1 MAAKAKAKP
10 KVIERQI
17 DITSE
22 YEVFERM
29 PGNRPV
35 DEGHVADLMKRMRT
49 KDLFTPIQINQNFE
63 VIDGQH
69 RLEARKRLGLPVPFF
84 CVNDYGL
91 EEVQELNAQQKKWS
105 IEDFTNS
112 FIERG
117 NKEYQVYQWFRRQ
130 YSLPHSLSVQLLMSD
145 SFSGTNDSRIG
156 GNTVKAIFQGGQFKV
171 QNLTVA
177 KEKAEMLLKIQ
188 PYFSHWNNRSFAQAL
203 MFCVR
208 KKAFAFDKF
217 LHRVETNPTMLKPCA
232 TTEQYI
238 VLIEE
243 LYNYRSPQK
252 VSLRYGEDA

>member
-1 MAAKAKAKP
+1 MAKAKP
-10 KVIERQI
+10 KVVERQI
-17 DITSE
+17 EITTE

-69 RLEARKRLGLPVPFF
+69 RLEARRRLGLPVPFF
-84 CVNDYGL
+84 CVSDYGL

-130 YSLPHSLSVQLLMSD
+130 YSLPHTLAVQLLMGDSSD
-145 SFSGTNDSRIG
+145 SGRIG
-156 GNTVKAIFQGGQFKV
+156 GHSVKAIFQGGQLKV
-171 QNLTVA
+171 NNLTAA
-177 KEKAEMLLKIQ
+177 KDKAEMLLKIS
-188 PYFSHWNNRSFAQAL
+188 PYFTHWNNRGFVAAL
-203 MFCVR
+203 MFCLR
-208 KKAFAFDKF
+208 KKAFDFAKF

-238 VLIEE
+238 LLVEE
-243 LYNYRSPQK
+243 IYNYRSPQK
-252 VSLRYGEDA
+252 VSLRYGEDEA